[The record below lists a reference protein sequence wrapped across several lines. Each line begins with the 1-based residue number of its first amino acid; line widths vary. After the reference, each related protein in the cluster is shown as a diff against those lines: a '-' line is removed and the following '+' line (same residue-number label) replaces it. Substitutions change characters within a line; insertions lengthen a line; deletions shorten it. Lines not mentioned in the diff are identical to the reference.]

1 MSLRTMSL
9 PPLLAGLLLALPVTA
24 LAETPN
30 ILPGE
35 WEFTSTTSV
44 AGDLPIPDQSETTRE
59 CIAQGDLTD
68 PDFQMIEE
76 EEGCELLEHDVTVD
90 GMDYRMVCEAEGG
103 QASIV
108 GHMDFLGE
116 TTEGRVEVTVQSP
129 QMGEMEMVTE
139 VEGRRIGD
147 C

>member
-1 MSLRTMSL
+1 MSLRTTSF
-9 PPLLAGLLLALPVTA
+9 PAIAAGLLLALPLA
-24 LAETPN
+24 AQAETPN
-30 ILPGE
+30 IVPGE

-44 AGDLPIPDQSETTRE
+44 AGDLPIPDQTETTRE
-59 CIAQGDLTD
+59 CIAQGDLDD
-68 PDFQMIEE
+68 PDFQMIEA
-76 EEGCELLEHDVTVD
+76 EEGCELLEHNVGVD

-103 QASIV
+103 QADIV

-139 VEGRRIGD
+139 VTGRRTGD

>member
-1 MSLRTMSL
+1 MSFRTMSL
-9 PPLLAGLLLALPVTA
+9 PPVLAGLLLALPMTA

-30 ILPGE
+30 IVPGE

-44 AGDLPIPDQSETTRE
+44 SGDLPIPDQTDTTRE
-59 CIAQGDLTD
+59 CIAQGDLAD

-76 EEGCELLEHDVTVD
+76 EEGCELLEHNVGVD

-103 QASIV
+103 QADIV

-129 QMGEMEMVTE
+129 QMGEMVMNTE
-139 VEGRRIGD
+139 VTGRRIGD

>member
-1 MSLRTMSL
+1 MSLRPM
-9 PPLLAGLLLALPVTA
+9 LAGLLLALPLTA

-30 ILPGE
+30 IVPGE

-44 AGDLPIPDQSETTRE
+44 QGDMPVPDQTETSRE
-59 CIAQGDLTD
+59 CIAQGDLDD

-76 EEGCELLEHDVTVD
+76 EEGCELLEHNVDAD

-103 QASIV
+103 EANID
-108 GHMDFLGE
+108 GRMDFLGE
-116 TTEGRVEVTVQSP
+116 TTEGRVDVTVQS
-129 QMGEMEMVTE
+129 QMGEMQMNTQM
-139 VEGRRIGD
+139 EGRRIGD

>member
-9 PPLLAGLLLALPVTA
+9 PSMLAGLLLALPLSA

-30 ILPGE
+30 IVPGE

-44 AGDLPIPDQSETTRE
+44 SGDLPFPDQTETSRE
-59 CIAQGDLTD
+59 CIAQGDLND

-76 EEGCELLEHDVTVD
+76 EENCELIEHNVGVD
-90 GMDYRMVCEAEGG
+90 GMDYRMACQAEGG
-103 QASIV
+103 QADIV

-116 TTEGRVEVTVQSP
+116 TTEGRVEVTIQSP

-139 VEGRRIGD
+139 VEGRRVGD

>member
-1 MSLRTMSL
+1 MSLR
-9 PPLLAGLLLALPVTA
+9 PVLAGLLLALPLTA

-30 ILPGE
+30 IEPGE
-35 WEFTSTTSV
+35 WEFTSSTS
-44 AGDLPIPDQSETTRE
+44 ASGDMPNPDQTETTRE
-59 CIAQGDLTD
+59 CIAQGDLDD

-76 EEGCELLEHDVTVD
+76 EEGCELLEHNVTAD
-90 GMDYRMVCEAEGG
+90 GMEYRMACDADGG
-103 QASIV
+103 QADIV

-116 TTEGRVEVTVQSP
+116 TSEGQVEITVDS
-129 QMGEMEMVTE
+129 QMGKMEMVTE

>member
-9 PPLLAGLLLALPVTA
+9 PPLLAGLLLALPITA

-30 ILPGE
+30 IVPGE

-44 AGDLPIPDQSETTRE
+44 SGDMPIPDQTETTRE
-59 CIAQGDLTD
+59 CIAQGDLAD

-76 EEGCELLEHDVTVD
+76 EEGCELLEHNVGVD

-103 QASIV
+103 QADIV